1 MNKSNF
7 IETKLKK
14 FNDVALALLTLVTR
28 TTIILGSLINL
39 VIQAKTFINWF
50 GNF

>member
-14 FNDVALALLTLVTR
+14 FNDVALALLTFVTLA
-28 TTIILGSLINL
+28 TMILGGLINL
-39 VIQAKTFINWF
+39 VIQAKTFIDWF
-50 GNF
+50 GN

>member
-14 FNDVALALLTLVTR
+14 FNDVALALLTLVSLATM
-28 TTIILGSLINL
+28 ILGGHINLIN
-39 VIQAKTFINWF
+39 QTKMFFDWF
-50 GNF
+50 GN